1 MRIKKISEQ
10 FSQSFS
16 GDGFNS
22 SNGVFK
28 VKYLSY
34 DDLSQARGREI
45 NPYDHVKGEE
55 FQSGD
60 FVLAKLN
67 RQKGNKKIQAVIVSS
82 IRSEDGKSLSFK
94 IRSLNTNK
102 IHNVPVHAIE
112 FLEDKGHVNIER
124 GKSGS
129 TISNKQKFLTS
140 LKYNA
145 GNFIWGSLES
155 KKNNIKSD
163 ILLNESGYN
172 IERPGLIDPSVR
184 IILMNLANPDYHTHI
199 EKFKNLGIMYS
210 IPEKKIIFINKE
222 DRNFS
227 KLTDNH
233 LLVIEALEIA
243 KSMSASKQNIDEKF
257 QDVLAAQILRNKG
270 LKEAYKTI
278 ASNFI
283 KKHGISYGECADS
296 MVPEMNEYLLENK

>member
-1 MRIKKISEQ
+1 MKIKKLNEQ
-10 FSQSFS
+10 FAQSFS

-28 VKYLSY
+28 VKYKSY
-34 DDLSQARGREI
+34 DDLSQSRGREL

-55 FQSGD
+55 FQPGD
-60 FVLAKLN
+60 FVLAKLKAG
-67 RQKGNKKIQAVIVSS
+67 KGRGKIEAVIVSS
-82 IRSEDGKSLSFK
+82 SRSEDGKSMNFK

-102 IHNVPVHAIE
+102 IHTVPVHAIE
-112 FLEDKGHVNIER
+112 FAQDMGHVNIER
-124 GKSGS
+124 GKTGS
-129 TISNKQKFLTS
+129 TVSNKQKFLTS

-155 KKNNIKSD
+155 KKNNLKSD
-163 ILLNESGYN
+163 ILLNESGPN

-184 IILMNLANPDYHTHI
+184 IVLIDSANPDYEKHI
-199 EKFKNLGIMYS
+199 ENFKKLGIIYS
-210 IPEKKIIFINKE
+210 IPEEKTIFINKE
-222 DRNFS
+222 DSNFH

-233 LLVIEALEIA
+233 LIVIEALEIA
-243 KSMSASKQNIDEKF
+243 KFMSSDKQNIDEKF
-257 QDVLAAQILRNKG
+257 QDILAAQILRKKG

-283 KKHGISYGECADS
+283 KKHGVSYGECADS
-296 MVPEMNEYLLENK
+296 MIPEMNEYLLEK

>member
-1 MRIKKISEQ
+1 MRIKKLNEQ
-10 FSQSFS
+10 FSQTFS

-28 VKYLSY
+28 VKYKSY

-55 FQSGD
+55 FQAGD
-60 FVLAKLN
+60 IVLAKLKSG
-67 RQKGNKKIQAVIVSS
+67 KGRKKIEAVIVSS
-82 IRSEDGKSLSFK
+82 SKSEDGKSLSFK

-102 IHNVPVHAIE
+102 IHSVPVHAIE
-112 FLEDKGHVNIER
+112 FAQDRGHVNTER

-155 KKNNIKSD
+155 KKNNLKSD
-163 ILLNESGYN
+163 ILLNESGSN

-184 IILMNLANPDYHTHI
+184 IVLINSANPDYQTHI
-199 EKFKNLGIMYS
+199 ENFKKLGILYS
-210 IPEKKIIFINKE
+210 IPE
-222 DRNFS
+222 
-227 KLTDNH
+227 
-233 LLVIEALEIA
+233 
-243 KSMSASKQNIDEKF
+243 EKT
-257 QDVLAAQILRNKG
+257 ILRPTYVGYRRKMV
-270 LKEAYKTI
+270 KQKITSYP
-278 ASNFI
+278 ASVKHFI
-283 KKHGISYGECADS
+283 IKCRVNPQFQPHKKKVRDAAIDI
-296 MVPEMNEYLLENK
+296 LLNSKK

>member
-1 MRIKKISEQ
+1 MRIKKLNEQ
-10 FSQSFS
+10 FAQTFS

-60 FVLAKLN
+60 IVLVKLKSG
-67 RQKGNKKIQAVIVSS
+67 KGRKKIEAVIVSS
-82 IRSEDGKSLSFK
+82 SRSEDGKSLSFK

-102 IHNVPVHAIE
+102 IHSVPVHAIE
-112 FLEDKGHVNIER
+112 FAQDRGHVNTER

-155 KKNNIKSD
+155 KKNNLKSD
-163 ILLNESGYN
+163 ILLNESGSN
-172 IERPGLIDPSVR
+172 IERPGLIDPSIR
-184 IILMNLANPDYHTHI
+184 IVLINSANPDYQTHI
-199 EKFKNLGIMYS
+199 ENFKKLGILYS
-210 IPEKKIIFINKE
+210 IPEEKTIFINKE
-222 DRNFS
+222 DPNFS

-243 KSMSASKQNIDEKF
+243 KFVSANKQNIDEKF
-257 QDVLAAQILRNKG
+257 QDVLAAQILRKKG

-283 KKHGISYGECADS
+283 KKHGVSYGECADS
-296 MVPEMNEYLLENK
+296 MVPEMNEYLLEK

>member
-1 MRIKKISEQ
+1 MRIKKLNEQ
-10 FSQSFS
+10 FAQTFS

-60 FVLAKLN
+60 IVLAKLKSG
-67 RQKGNKKIQAVIVSS
+67 KGRKKIEAVIVSS
-82 IRSEDGKSLSFK
+82 SRSEDGKSLSFK

-102 IHNVPVHAIE
+102 IHSVPVHAIE
-112 FLEDKGHVNIER
+112 FAQDRGHVNTER

-155 KKNNIKSD
+155 KKNNLKSD
-163 ILLNESGYN
+163 ILLNESGSN

-184 IILMNLANPDYHTHI
+184 IVLINSANPDYQTHI
-199 EKFKNLGIMYS
+199 ENFKKLGILYS
-210 IPEKKIIFINKE
+210 IQEEKTIFINKE
-222 DRNFS
+222 DPNFS

-243 KSMSASKQNIDEKF
+243 KFVSANKQHIDEKF
-257 QDVLAAQILRNKG
+257 QDVLAAQILRKKG

-283 KKHGISYGECADS
+283 KKHGVSYGECADS
-296 MVPEMNEYLLENK
+296 MVPEMNEYLLEK

>member
-1 MRIKKISEQ
+1 MRIKKLNEQ
-10 FSQSFS
+10 FAQSFS

-55 FQSGD
+55 FQAGD
-60 FVLAKLN
+60 IVLAKLKSG
-67 RQKGNKKIQAVIVSS
+67 KGRKKIEAVIVSS
-82 IRSEDGKSLSFK
+82 SKSEDGKSLSFK

-102 IHNVPVHAIE
+102 IHSVPVHAIE
-112 FLEDKGHVNIER
+112 FAQDRGHVNTER

-155 KKNNIKSD
+155 KKNNLKSD
-163 ILLNESGYN
+163 ILLNESGSN

-184 IILMNLANPDYHTHI
+184 IVLINSANPDYQTHI
-199 EKFKNLGIMYS
+199 ENFKKLGILYS
-210 IPEKKIIFINKE
+210 IPEEKTIFINKE
-222 DRNFS
+222 DPNFS

-243 KSMSASKQNIDEKF
+243 KFVSANKQNIDEKF
-257 QDVLAAQILRNKG
+257 QDVLAAQILRKKG

-283 KKHGISYGECADS
+283 KKHGVSYGECADS
-296 MVPEMNEYLLENK
+296 MVPEMNEYLLEK

>member
-1 MRIKKISEQ
+1 MRIKKLNEQ
-10 FSQSFS
+10 FAQTFS

-28 VKYLSY
+28 VKYLPY

-60 FVLAKLN
+60 IVLVKLKSG
-67 RQKGNKKIQAVIVSS
+67 KGRKKIEAVIVSS
-82 IRSEDGKSLSFK
+82 SRSEDGKSLSFK

-102 IHNVPVHAIE
+102 IHSVPVHAIE
-112 FLEDKGHVNIER
+112 FAQDRGHVNTER

-155 KKNNIKSD
+155 KKNNLKSD
-163 ILLNESGYN
+163 ILLNESGSN

-184 IILMNLANPDYHTHI
+184 IVLINSANPDYQTHI
-199 EKFKNLGIMYS
+199 ENFKKLGILYS
-210 IPEKKIIFINKE
+210 IPEEKTIFINKE
-222 DRNFS
+222 DPNFS

-243 KSMSASKQNIDEKF
+243 KFVSANKQNIDEKF
-257 QDVLAAQILRNKG
+257 QDVLAAQILRKKG

-283 KKHGISYGECADS
+283 KKHGVSYGECADS
-296 MVPEMNEYLLENK
+296 MVPEMNEYLLEK